1 RHRRDA
7 SSPASPVQSR
17 REKWLLASMVAA
29 TVSLTAA
36 IGPGF
41 ANASLDD
48 YHVQRWVQPLPLPEP
63 EAVLAEPDAEG
74 AQSPEVPDVP
84 QWRQVEIQSGQTMG
98 AVFSSL
104 SLSHRQLHR
113 LLEQPSLRE
122 PLT

>member
-1 RHRRDA
+1 MHGNNPRQPDGERAARASDTDPDVHPRHRRDA

-48 YHVQRWVQPLPLPEP
+48 YHVQR
-63 EAVLAEPDAEG
+63 
-74 AQSPEVPDVP
+74 
-84 QWRQVEIQSGQTMG
+84 
-98 AVFSSL
+98 
-104 SLSHRQLHR
+104 
-113 LLEQPSLRE
+113 
-122 PLT
+122 